1 MENVIG
7 FCVNLGFIILALV
20 LLALLLLRFMRQQ
33 RSAVTKAAAAVLDKQ
48 HYAQTVYGK
57 KSLPREQELYTVT
70 FLCRGK
76 KLTFYT
82 DTETYASCYSGQK
95 GVLTF
100 KGLKFIDFQ
109 PNKKQKGQ

>member
-48 HYAQTVYGK
+48 HYATDSLRQKEPSAGAGALYRDIFMPRKKTDLLYGY
-57 KSLPREQELYTVT
+57 RD
-70 FLCRGK
+70 LCVLLFR
-76 KLTFYT
+76 
-82 DTETYASCYSGQK
+82 AK
-95 GVLTF
+95 GSVDL
-100 KGLKFIDFQ
+100 
-109 PNKKQKGQ
+109 